1 MEQEFEL
8 KLTLKVREA
17 KPDDAQYL
25 YKYCFSTIPEKEV
38 EAELLSDIE
47 KMGKGEIHRLVA
59 IANDH
64 PIGNIRLEFNKYGD
78 PEIAQMEELAVAPPF
93 RRVSDVADRLIEC
106 ISNVAKEKGVKI
118 LQVQPQRSESRVV
131 NYYQGQGFTEPPYVT
146 LQKQLEEA
154 ETEDEVEEPE
164 EIEEVEEPK
173 QEGEQQLLVGD
184 E

>member
-1 MEQEFEL
+1 M
-8 KLTLKVREA
+8 
-17 KPDDAQYL
+17 
-25 YKYCFSTIPEKEV
+25 

-154 ETEDEVEEPE
+154 EVEEEVEEAE